1 MKYLK
6 RFETESEYDSYKN
19 GDSYILPNISF
30 INNISGIKSEAY
42 KPPIRRIATF
52 EVTDNTDKVLFSNCE
67 AIKSIK
73 VNGVIDN
80 NFIPFKGLKE
90 VNLNNVDIFNSV
102 NLDGDLFIQNDDT
115 GLYDFNTAAISAG
128 NLNDLINKFS
138 KLSFIDTMV
147 FDNEIN
153 IDNLVFLVVSDNFI
167 EENYLNQMSF
177 YVLSDNNTL
186 TINEVIKDEIEMFK
200 SSFMLFFIYD
210 KTNPYNRYSFT
221 TEIYDGT
228 EVYSVY
234 ENGTY
239 EVEIELTKYD
249 LPLNMFSNHNLNDE
263 ELPGYMVPN
272 PLISINN
279 DFLKD
284 CTIPSFAFT
293 NLKTILIPSSSK
305 LPIPISS
312 KYYKTDFRQM
322 GMYWFN
328 FVHGLFMNCFNLTNI
343 EFEKGT
349 VVSKE
354 RLYGFVK
361 NCYSLKNIDFKNV
374 IWDYN
379 DTEIYEKVENIHDF
393 YLNTINLNDILFKD
407 AYYNDPIIEYIN
419 LNGMINSGCTSFSY
433 SEDRYYHTLKEID
446 FGKCDFSNIT
456 DMNYMFNNCR
466 SLKTIRMSGPLNDS
480 VTVRFMFDGVA
491 ENGEFYYDSNYD
503 YSRIIS
509 VLPSTWVAIPF

>member
-6 RFETESEYDSYKN
+6 RFETETEYVSYKD
-19 GDSYILPNISF
+19 GDTYILPNISF
-30 INNISGIKSEAY
+30 INEISDIKSEER

-52 EVTDNTDKVLFSNCE
+52 EVTDRTSNVLFSNCE

-80 NFIPFKGLKE
+80 NFIPFKGFKE
-90 VNLNNVDIFNSV
+90 VNLSNVDIFNSI
-102 NLDGDLFIQNDDT
+102 NSDADLFVQNVDT
-115 GLYDFNTAAISAG
+115 GLYDFNLAG
-128 NLNDLINKFS
+128 LSNNTNEILNNFS
-138 KLSFIDTMV
+138 KLSLIDTIV

-153 IDNLVFLVVSDNFI
+153 IDNLVIFAANNNSIGEIKLN
-167 EENYLNQMSF
+167 ENLI
-177 YVLSDNNTL
+177 YVLSGSNTL
-186 TINEVIKDEIEMFK
+186 IINEEYKPILDMIEG
-200 SSFMLFFIYD
+200 SFILFFIYD

-228 EVYSVY
+228 ETYSIY

-239 EVEIELTKYD
+239 EVEIELSKYD
-249 LPLNMFSNHNLNDE
+249 LPLNMFCNHNLNDE
-263 ELPGYMVPN
+263 EIPRYMVPN

-312 KYYKTDFRQM
+312 KYYKTDFR
-322 GMYWFN
+322 GIGTYWYN
-328 FVHGLFMNCFNLTNI
+328 YVHGLFMNCINLTNI

-361 NCYSLKNIDFKNV
+361 NCFSLKNIDFKNV

-379 DTEIYEKVENIHDF
+379 DTELYEKVEYIHDF
-393 YLNTINLNDILFKD
+393 YSNDINLNNILFKHD
-407 AYYNDPIIEYIN
+407 NYYNDFNIEYIN
-419 LNGMINSGCTSFSY
+419 LNGMINSSCTSFIY
-433 SEDRYYHTLKEID
+433 AEYYTNSLKEMD
-446 FGKCDFSNIT
+446 FGECDFSNIT
-456 DMNYMFNNCR
+456 NMNNMFSDCNL
-466 SLKTIRMSGPLNDS
+466 LKTIRMSGPLNQNAA
-480 VTVRFMFDGVA
+480 VAFMFDDVA
-491 ENGEFYYDSNYD
+491 ENGEFYYDSRYD
-503 YSRIIS
+503 YSRVIS
-509 VLPSTWVAIPF
+509 ELPSTWVAIPF